1 MLAAEQKCRDDENP
15 ILGMMA
21 AGAAML
27 MFTIMNVFAKTLS
40 EQHSVLE
47 IAFYRNLI
55 ACLPFLILVFAFGR
69 RQILVIRSK
78 PWAVGIRAVLGAA
91 SLVLTFAAYSSM
103 PMAETSVLLFTASLF
118 VPVMGVIFL
127 KEKVGPYRWSA
138 IVVGFVGIV
147 VMAGPSGAVTA
158 VGVGFAISAA
168 LLQSILGILLR
179 HLGGHEDPETVS
191 FYFFVI
197 GAILTA
203 LALPFVAVRP
213 TLDELPLLIG
223 VGFSGAAAQWLFSTA
238 LKNTPA
244 AIVAVFNYTTIV
256 WAALFGW
263 LIWDEWP
270 LPIVFAGSAIVIAA
284 NLFIVWR
291 ESRIYRNARSVAD
304 V

>member
-1 MLAAEQKCRDDENP
+1 MQNLKENRRDDENP

-27 MFTIMNVFAKTLS
+27 MFTLMNVFAKSLS

-55 ACLPFLILVFAFGR
+55 ACLPFLIMVFAFGR

-138 IVVGFVGIV
+138 IIVGFVGII
-147 VMAGPSGAVTA
+147 VMAGPSGAVTTL
-158 VGVGFAISAA
+158 GVSFAISAA
-168 LLQSILGILLR
+168 VLQSILGILLR

-197 GAILTA
+197 GAIVTA

-213 TLDELPLLIG
+213 TLDELPLLLG
-223 VGFSGAAAQWLFSTA
+223 VGLTGAAAQWLFSTA
-238 LKNTPA
+238 LKHTPA

-263 LIWDEWP
+263 LVWDEWP
-270 LPIVFAGSAIVIAA
+270 LPIVFAGSGIVIAA

-291 ESRIYRNARSVAD
+291 ESRIFRNARSVAGG
-304 V
+304 

>member
-1 MLAAEQKCRDDENP
+1 MQSPEDNGRADENP

-21 AGAAML
+21 SAAAML
-27 MFTIMNVFAKTLS
+27 MFTLMNVFAKTLS

-55 ACLPFLILVFAFGR
+55 ACLPFLIMIFVFGR

-127 KEKVGPYRWSA
+127 KEQVGPYRWSA
-138 IVVGFVGIV
+138 IIVGFVGII
-147 VMAGPSGAVTA
+147 VMAGPSGAVNTL
-158 VGVGFAISAA
+158 GVSFAISAA
-168 LLQSILGILLR
+168 LLQSVLGILLR

-213 TLDELPLLIG
+213 TLDELPLLLG
-223 VGFSGAAAQWLFSTA
+223 VGLTGAAAQWLFSTA

-270 LPIVFAGSAIVIAA
+270 LPIVFAGSSIVIAA

-291 ESRIYRNARSVAD
+291 ESRLFRKRGN
-304 V
+304 